1 MALETPLTN
10 ENKIELADK
19 ASKMNIIL
27 IGPPGSGKSTF
38 VRNLGNLSK
47 DILYISTGEI
57 TRRRIAEGGD
67 IAQKI
72 EQLYLTGQAWP
83 DDFVASLV
91 LPDLITAKSRGFI
104 LDGIPRKLSEVE
116 MLARILQENGINIDM
131 TVNLFSSYETSL
143 SRIKERM
150 SAEGQRP
157 ENLDHYR
164 VRLDMYWAA
173 LPAMREVLGSMS
185 RLVECDT
192 DLTNAESVLDT
203 FFNEVNIK

>member
-1 MALETPLTN
+1 MNPEIPLSN
-10 ENKIELADK
+10 ENKIELAEK

-38 VRNLGNLSK
+38 VRNLSDLSK

-57 TRRRIAEGGD
+57 TRRRIAEGGE
-67 IAQKI
+67 IAEKI

-91 LPDLITAKSRGFI
+91 LPDLINAKSRGFI

-116 MLARILQENGINIDM
+116 MLARILQENEINIDM
-131 TVNLFSSYETSL
+131 TVNLYSSYETSL
-143 SRIKERM
+143 RRIEERM
-150 SAEGQRP
+150 ALEDQRP
-157 ENLDHYR
+157 ENLDHYK

-173 LPAMREVLGSMS
+173 VPAMREVLGSMS

-192 DLTNAESVLDT
+192 DQVNAEGVLNT
-203 FFNEVNIK
+203 FLSEVKIK